1 MSDSADLVLDLD
13 LDPDLDPIRA
23 DQIRWSCPWSRSWSW
38 SNLGRSESL
47 ISILILILIL
57 ILIQFRQIGIIDLDL
72 DPDLDLDLDP
82 VFTSLIWE
90 NFSNSAKIIQNF
102 QKKLANS
109 WNLPGSA
116 VMFSGLSAPMNVE
129 FLLSVTR
136 CIKLR
141 TICRA
146 ASVHPPY
153 QTLWLNHPPSPPPPS
168 SETGPQVRGR
178 AKSGP
183 VGRRSCNFYFS
194 PLQVDFRFVSLPW
207 ASNSI

>member
-1 MSDSADLVLDLD
+1 
-13 LDPDLDPIRA
+13 
-23 DQIRWSCPWSRSWSW
+23 
-38 SNLGRSESL
+38 
-47 ISILILILIL
+47 
-57 ILIQFRQIGIIDLDL
+57 
-72 DPDLDLDLDP
+72 
-82 VFTSLIWE
+82 
-90 NFSNSAKIIQNF
+90 
-102 QKKLANS
+102 
-109 WNLPGSA
+109 
-116 VMFSGLSAPMNVE
+116 MFSGLSAPMNEE

-207 ASNSI
+207 ASTSRYNSSCMVFSRYSFFGTYRIFAQNLPAAALTSLDNSCSRQASSRQAQRTSMFVSRTL